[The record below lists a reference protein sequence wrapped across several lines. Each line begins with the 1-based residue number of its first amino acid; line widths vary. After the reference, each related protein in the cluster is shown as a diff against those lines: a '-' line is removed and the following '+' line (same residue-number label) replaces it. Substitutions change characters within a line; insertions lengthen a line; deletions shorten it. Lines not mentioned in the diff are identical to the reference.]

1 MGAAIGMDMIRTV
14 TVTMDATTT
23 NVTIMMITVEVG
35 IIMMT
40 NPVSTS

>member
-14 TVTMDATTT
+14 IVPMDATTT

-40 NPVSTS
+40 SPVSKS